1 MFVKLSN
8 KKISSKPMIIFLV
21 MLFFIALLF
30 IYVVIKNTSNNEIS
44 VNDENLEELSII
56 RNLDHATK
64 VASSID
70 TTTTKKTEDNL
81 KQDVKKAFV
90 KSSDKKNDTKVLA
103 SVGDKI
109 SHIDEENFY
118 KNYIKYKE
126 NFNVLDRHPLNEN
139 ENKFEPLTVYKNTT
153 NTQTQPHKK
162 DKITNEKR
170 KEDFY
175 KALNSGTKVTLSSLN
190 DVVDNATSA
199 NNSSLSNN
207 SPFEDP
213 NSKQKDTGTNEGQNN
228 TLSSYDVFKRNDLV
242 LSNQVVSPKTP
253 FALMQGTVIQAILL
267 TGINSELPG
276 QITAQITR
284 DIADSIQGKYL
295 LIPRGSKLLGQYSS
309 NASFG
314 ATRVFLG
321 FNRIIFPNG
330 QSLNIGAVPGQS
342 TDGYA
347 GFDANVDNHYFKI
360 ISNCLLLSSITT
372 ATNTYQATHLDSN
385 SNLKRSANGVN
396 ELGNNISSALSNL
409 IEKHVNLSPTLNVVA
424 GYTFTISLTQ
434 DIFFNAPYGVTK
446 RDYFIN

>member
-8 KKISSKPMIIFLV
+8 KKISSKPLVIFLV
-21 MLFFIALLF
+21 LLFFIVLFF
-30 IYVVIKNTSNNEIS
+30 IYVVIKNTSNKEQAIKEELN
-44 VNDENLEELSII
+44 EELSIT
-56 RNLDHATK
+56 RNIDHALK
-64 VASSID
+64 IASDID
-70 TTTTKKTEDNL
+70 NSTRIKADDNS
-81 KQDVKKAFV
+81 KQDVKKAFI
-90 KSSDKKNDTKVLA
+90 KSTNANTNPQFLS

-109 SHIDEENFY
+109 SHFDEENFY

-126 NFNVLDRHPLNEN
+126 NFNVLDRHPIEQKDELMD
-139 ENKFEPLTVYKNTT
+139 PLPIYKNEKAQK
-153 NTQTQPHKK
+153 TQTFTK

-175 KALNSGTKVTLSSLN
+175 KALNSSTKVNLSSLN
-190 DVVDNATSA
+190 DVTDNKIS
-199 NNSSLSNN
+199 NVNSQSQT
-207 SPFEDP
+207 SPFE
-213 NSKQKDTGTNEGQNN
+213 NQNRNQNEDTIKESQNT

-242 LSNQVVSPKTP
+242 LSNQLESPKTP

-347 GFDANVDNHYFKI
+347 GFDADVDNHYFKI
-360 ISNCLLLSSITT
+360 ISNCLLLSSITA
-372 ATNTYQATHLDSN
+372 ATDTYQASHLDAN
-385 SNLKRSANGVN
+385 GNLKRSSTGVN
-396 ELGNNISSALSNL
+396 VLGNNVSNALSNL
-409 IEKHVNLSPTLNVVA
+409 IEKHVNLSPTLNVKP

-434 DIFFNAPYGVTK
+434 DIFFNSPYGVTK